1 MSNLKLRFD
10 KAMKEKINWEE
21 FSKEAAEHIRQG
33 KPLTGEGG
41 IFSPLIKQVVEAA
54 LEGEL
59 DSHLNDTRESMGNRR
74 NGRIPKKLKSSIG
87 NIEVFTPRDRNGSF
101 EPVTIEK
108 RQTVLPGD
116 LDDKIMGLYGLGL
129 SYKDIQTHLREM
141 YGLSV
146 SDGVINSITDRVI
159 PAIREWQS
167 RPLERL
173 YAIVWMD
180 AIHFK
185 IREDGKVITKAVY
198 SVLGVN
204 MKGQKEVLGLY
215 LGHNES
221 ATFWLQVLN
230 DLNQRGVEDILIASI
245 DNLNG
250 FAEAIENIFPKSEVQ
265 LCVIHQIR
273 NSMKYI
279 PWKNYREFMKDLKK
293 VYQAGTLELAEYY
306 LDELDQKWGEKYP
319 VVIKSWRNNWARL
332 SNYFKYPEQ
341 IRRLIYTTNTVEGYH
356 RMVRK
361 VTKSKGAFTSDNAM
375 LKLVYLATLNF
386 QKRWVN
392 NLRDWPLIIN
402 QLFTF
407 FDERIN
413 TTDTVH

>member
-1 MSNLKLRFD
+1 
-10 KAMKEKINWEE
+10 MKEKINWEE

-41 IFSPLIKQVVEAA
+41 IFSPLIKQVIEAA

-59 DSHLNDTRESMGNRR
+59 DSHLNDTRGSSGNRR
-74 NGRIPKKLKSSIG
+74 NGRTPKKLKSSIG

-101 EPVTIEK
+101 EPVTVEK

-116 LDDKIMGLYGLGL
+116 LDEKIMGLYGLGM
-129 SYKDIQTHLREM
+129 SYKDIQTHLSEM
-141 YGLSV
+141 YGLSI

-159 PAIREWQS
+159 PAIREWQC

-250 FAEAIENIFPKSEVQ
+250 FAEAIENIFPNSEVQ

-319 VVIKSWRNNWARL
+319 VVIKSWRSNWTRL

-392 NLRDWPLIIN
+392 NLRDWPMIIN

-407 FDERIN
+407 FDERIK
-413 TTDTVH
+413 TSDTVH

>member
-1 MSNLKLRFD
+1 
-10 KAMKEKINWEE
+10 
-21 FSKEAAEHIRQG
+21 
-33 KPLTGEGG
+33 
-41 IFSPLIKQVVEAA
+41 
-54 LEGEL
+54 
-59 DSHLNDTRESMGNRR
+59 
-74 NGRIPKKLKSSIG
+74 
-87 NIEVFTPRDRNGSF
+87 
-101 EPVTIEK
+101 
-108 RQTVLPGD
+108 LPGD
-116 LDDKIMGLYGLGL
+116 LDEKIMGLYGLGM
-129 SYKDIQTHLREM
+129 SYKDIQIHLSEM
-141 YGLSV
+141 YGISV

-159 PAIREWQS
+159 PAIREWQC

-279 PWKNYREFMKDLKK
+279 PWKNYKEFMKDLKK
-293 VYQAGTLELAEYY
+293 VYQAGTLELAEYH

-319 VVIKSWRNNWARL
+319 VVIKSWRSNWSRL

-361 VTKSKGAFTSDNAM
+361 VTKTKGAFTSDTAM

-386 QKRWVN
+386 QKKWIN
-392 NLRDWPLIIN
+392 NLREWPMIIN

-407 FDERIN
+407 FGERIKPS
-413 TTDTVH
+413 DTVQ

>member
-1 MSNLKLRFD
+1 
-10 KAMKEKINWEE
+10 MKEKINWEE

-41 IFSPLIKQVVEAA
+41 IFSPLIKQVLEAA

-59 DSHLNDTRESMGNRR
+59 DSHLNDTRGSSGNRR
-74 NGRIPKKLKSSIG
+74 NGRTPKKLKSSIG

-101 EPVTIEK
+101 EPVTVEK

-116 LDDKIMGLYGLGL
+116 LDEKIMGLYGLGM
-129 SYKDIQTHLREM
+129 SYKDIQTHLSEM
-141 YGLSV
+141 YGLSI

-159 PAIREWQS
+159 PAIREWQC

-319 VVIKSWRNNWARL
+319 VVIKSWRSNWTRL

-386 QKRWVN
+386 QKRWIN
-392 NLRDWPLIIN
+392 NLRDWPMIIN

-407 FDERIN
+407 FDERIK
-413 TTDTVH
+413 TSDTVH

>member
-1 MSNLKLRFD
+1 VSNLKPRFD
-10 KAMKEKINWEE
+10 KAMKGKINWEE
-21 FSKEAAEHIRQG
+21 FSKEAAELIRQG
-33 KPLTGEGG
+33 KPLTGSGG
-41 IFSPLIKQVVEAA
+41 IFSPLIKQVIEAA

-59 DSHLNDTRESMGNRR
+59 DSHLSATREQEGNRR
-74 NGRIPKKLKSSIG
+74 NGRTQKNLKSSLG
-87 NIEVFTPRDRNGSF
+87 GIEIFTPRDRNGSF
-101 EPVTIEK
+101 EPQTIEK

-116 LDDKIMGLYGLGL
+116 LDEKIMGLYGLGM
-129 SYKDIQTHLREM
+129 SYKDIQTHLSEM

-146 SDGVINSITDRVI
+146 SDGVINSITDRVV

-230 DLNQRGVEDILIASI
+230 DLNQRGVEDMLIASI

-293 VYQAGTLELAEYY
+293 VYQAGTLELAEFY

-319 VVIKSWRNNWARL
+319 VVIKSWRSNWSRL
-332 SNYFKYPEQ
+332 SQYFKYPEQ

-361 VTKSKGAFTSDNAM
+361 ITKTKGAFTSDTAM

-386 QKRWVN
+386 QKKWVN
-392 NLRDWPLIIN
+392 NLRDWPMIIN

-407 FDERIN
+407 FGDRIK
-413 TTDTVH
+413 TSDTVQ